1 MEYSYITLYVY
12 ISISNTPTIVL
23 VIYLY
28 LKSKRIFHLSF
39 MREFLI
45 FHQLRFLSL
54 LMRTNH
60 NVKIYALAA
69 ITISIFQFQI
79 LDLLP
84 HKMMTFDSMFD
95 HLFVT
100 PRFKFA
106 IVHFCM
112 SLDCNFLGIF
122 FQLFCLIKGEI
133 TLMHQKF
140 PPPNLTKKKVIEIMP
155 LVNWC
160 MSWSTSK

>member
-1 MEYSYITLYVY
+1 MRQPNLTYYMEYSYITLYVY

-60 NVKIYALAA
+60 NVKIHALAA
-69 ITISIFQFQI
+69 ITISIF
-79 LDLLP
+79 
-84 HKMMTFDSMFD
+84 
-95 HLFVT
+95 
-100 PRFKFA
+100 
-106 IVHFCM
+106 
-112 SLDCNFLGIF
+112 
-122 FQLFCLIKGEI
+122 
-133 TLMHQKF
+133 
-140 PPPNLTKKKVIEIMP
+140 
-155 LVNWC
+155 
-160 MSWSTSK
+160 